1 MCAIFRVCASLNL
14 LGDYRQISVILIFL
28 SSDVICCSWNRNIWV
43 PLFLFMPS
51 RVGYQSLP
59 ASRFIWRARRATQL
73 AYQNDLFKDNIQ
85 QTFILVEMMVQR
97 TPWYFVYFTLKFWF
111 ILLLNLQS
119 SGIKKK
125 IETTRKCQKCSNTN
139 SHLRLASKA
148 WHSQRES
155 MLFFNHKITWLQ
167 PGTKTFSIFRIFPS

>member
-1 MCAIFRVCASLNL
+1 MCAIFWVCASLNL

-28 SSDVICCSWNRNIWV
+28 SSDVFCCCWNRNIWV

-51 RVGYQSLP
+51 RVGYESLP

-73 AYQNDLFKDNIQ
+73 AYQNDLFKNNIQ

-97 TPWYFVYFTLKFWF
+97 TPWYFIQALHQRKLVYFTLKLWF

-119 SGIKKK
+119 SGIKK

-139 SHLRLASKA
+139 GHLRLASKA
-148 WHSQRES
+148 WHSQRVWHA
-155 MLFFNHKITWLQ
+155 FLQ
-167 PGTKTFSIFRIFPS
+167 S

>member
-1 MCAIFRVCASLNL
+1 MPSNACLPIFFKKKEKKGKMCAIFWVCASLNL

-28 SSDVICCSWNRNIWV
+28 SSDVFCCCWNRNIWV

-125 IETTRKCQKCSNTN
+125 KSRQHVNAKNAVTLIAT
-139 SHLRLASKA
+139 
-148 WHSQRES
+148 
-155 MLFFNHKITWLQ
+155 
-167 PGTKTFSIFRIFPS
+167 